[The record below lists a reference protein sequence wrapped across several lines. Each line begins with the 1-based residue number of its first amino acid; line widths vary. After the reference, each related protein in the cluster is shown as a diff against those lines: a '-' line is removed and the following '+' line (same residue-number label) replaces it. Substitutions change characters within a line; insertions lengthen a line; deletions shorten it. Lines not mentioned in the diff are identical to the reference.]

1 MPLEPFDELDQ
12 AGLRVL
18 GFTIDVTRDGELAF
32 VAGQMQVL
40 LHRSGI
46 YADQLTLII
55 TAQWSRVCCTC
66 PARRIEGYSRRGV
79 RRVKPGA
86 GEILN
91 AACPVARS
99 I

>member
-46 YADQLTLII
+46 
-55 TAQWSRVCCTC
+55 
-66 PARRIEGYSRRGV
+66 
-79 RRVKPGA
+79 
-86 GEILN
+86 
-91 AACPVARS
+91 
-99 I
+99 